1 MTRSVHAGTRHFSL
15 VSKSL
20 LNKSYLYVGMKLVGP
35 SLKPWKTCSTTQPNS
50 TTTKRLEEI
59 RKKDNTK
66 CQITPKLIWTFW
78 TNTNLP
84 YKRIDVSTYSL
95 GIRNLLSVFSS
106 LFDQQLSSFL
116 IEVNMTRFVTFRV
129 RNMDLAKVLISSLI
143 ETLTQSL
150 VSILIQH
157 WTRYQSVLSLGVEL
171 VVCLQT
177 RKVLL

>member
-1 MTRSVHAGTRHFSL
+1 
-15 VSKSL
+15 
-20 LNKSYLYVGMKLVGP
+20 
-35 SLKPWKTCSTTQPNS
+35 
-50 TTTKRLEEI
+50 
-59 RKKDNTK
+59 
-66 CQITPKLIWTFW
+66 
-78 TNTNLP
+78 
-84 YKRIDVSTYSL
+84 
-95 GIRNLLSVFSS
+95 LLSVFSS